1 MVLGLNDA
9 LLEAA
14 SLVAL
19 VGAVAVAVAVVVR
32 FSDSE
37 WVGTLRDRFVF
48 GVPWGTAT
56 VIVALYLVYYLLQ
69 GGGSDAGPI
78 VQGFRSW
85 SVWYPQ
91 GVVFSSFAHASES
104 HLTGNALGTLAF
116 APIVEYVWGHY
127 PDESARIRNP
137 SARIGVFVLGVVAV
151 GTADSLFVPGAIIGF
166 SGVVFA
172 LAGFALVVRPL
183 GAALA
188 ILGIQAVDLLYSALR
203 EPVVTAQT
211 RPQLVSPFW
220 ADVALQGHLFGML
233 VGVLL
238 AVALVRLRDRR
249 PDIRYVFFA
258 ALVFAVVRSLYA
270 VYWYLGPD
278 EFVLFQAAGAAG
290 VLLFATL
297 VALAT
302 LPPDRRLRVGPPPAT
317 VAAGLLVV
325 AVVVLAVSGL
335 AYSLVSVTP
344 GEAVEDGVEVRDY
357 TVAYVE
363 DTDDRYIGSV
373 GLPGLGGPSA
383 RVSGVV
389 VASDRRNAWGVAVP
403 ASRLAFDGEATVPV
417 GGLTWRETVHVD
429 RTEWSFLDGNSTYRV
444 EATHDGQ
451 PHLLHTAPPAVGA
464 ARINGTTVSIAATS
478 EGYDLVVERN
488 GSILHAGPMPAHN
501 ETLTVEDITF
511 ERVDTDLFVRHG
523 DTELRL
529 AEFVRRQRNQR

>member
-1 MVLGLNDA
+1 MVFGPDDA
-9 LLEAA
+9 MLEVT
-14 SLVAL
+14 SVVTLV
-19 VGAVAVAVAVVVR
+19 VAVAVAVAAVVR
-32 FSDSE
+32 FSDTD
-37 WVGTLRDRFVF
+37 WVGSLRERFVF
-48 GVPWGTAT
+48 GVPWGTA
-56 VIVALYLVYYLLQ
+56 VVVAALYLVYYLVQ
-69 GGGSDAGPI
+69 GGGSDGGPI

-85 SVWYPQ
+85 SVWYHQ

-104 HLTGNALGTLAF
+104 HLTGNVFGTLAF
-116 APIVEYVWGHY
+116 APIVEYAWGHY
-127 PDESARIRNP
+127 PDETTHIQTP
-137 SARIGVFVLGVVAV
+137 HARIGTFVLGIFAV
-151 GTADSLFVPGAIIGF
+151 GVAGSLFVPGAIIGF

-188 ILGIQAVDLLYSALR
+188 ILGVRAVRLLYSALR
-203 EPVVTAQT
+203 DPVVTAQT
-211 RPQLVSPFW
+211 RPRLVSPSW
-220 ADVALQGHLFGML
+220 ADVALQGHLFGVL

-238 AVALVRLRDRR
+238 AVALVRLRGDW

-270 VYWYLGPD
+270 IYWYLGPD

-302 LPPDRRLRVGPPPAT
+302 LPPDRRLRVGPSPAT
-317 VAAGLLVV
+317 LATGLLVV
-325 AVVVLAVSGL
+325 AVVVLAASGL
-335 AYSLVSVTP
+335 AYSLVSVSP
-344 GEAVEDGVEVRDY
+344 GEELEDGVVVQDY

-363 DTDDRYIGSV
+363 DTEDRYIGSV
-373 GLPGLGGPSA
+373 GVPGLGGPSA

-389 VASDRRNAWGVAVP
+389 VASDRRNVWGVAVP

-429 RTEWSFLDGNSTYRV
+429 RTEWAFLDGNSTYRV

-451 PHLLHTAPPAVGA
+451 RHLLHTAPPAVGD
-464 ARINGTTVSIAATS
+464 ARIDGTTVSIAATP

-488 GSILHAGPMPAHN
+488 GSVLHAGPMPAHN

-529 AEFVRRQRNQR
+529 AEFVRRQRNQQ